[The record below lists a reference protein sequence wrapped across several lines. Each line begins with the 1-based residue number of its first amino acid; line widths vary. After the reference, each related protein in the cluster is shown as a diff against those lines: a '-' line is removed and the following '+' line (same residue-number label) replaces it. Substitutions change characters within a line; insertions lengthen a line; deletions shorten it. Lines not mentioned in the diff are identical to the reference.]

1 MFFFEKRTKKTFP
14 LQHAI
19 LRLHGIA
26 VLALPDAGTTG
37 SSPRRRR
44 SAEGGITTWGSR
56 NMGKG
61 NKQHGNR
68 EAKKP
73 KANKKVAPVS
83 STFLKP
89 QPDVAKPG
97 AKPAPK

>member
-1 MFFFEKRTKKTFP
+1 
-14 LQHAI
+14 
-19 LRLHGIA
+19 
-26 VLALPDAGTTG
+26 
-37 SSPRRRR
+37 
-44 SAEGGITTWGSR
+44 
-56 NMGKG
+56 MGKG
-61 NKQHGNR
+61 DKQRGNR

-89 QPDVAKPG
+89 RPEAPKPG